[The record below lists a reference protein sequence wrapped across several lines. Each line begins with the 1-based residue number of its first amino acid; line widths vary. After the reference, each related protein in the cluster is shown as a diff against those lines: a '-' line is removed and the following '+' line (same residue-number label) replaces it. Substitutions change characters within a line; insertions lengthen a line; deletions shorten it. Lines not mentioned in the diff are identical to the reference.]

1 MFPDFF
7 YQLFP
12 KYFDDFSSLLA
23 KEPFKE
29 KETVTNKKE
38 FKRESTPQASEQTV
52 TSTKTSRAASPTP
65 LKIGN
70 RKRKYEAAFKEVST
84 DFQDVAGMEDTLK
97 SLLRLMIGLK
107 VKKAA
112 KNLKRILLL
121 HGPTGCG
128 KTLLANAIAGQ
139 LKWPLL
145 EVNATEIVSGVSGES
160 EAKLRTLFDQATNAG
175 HPCVL
180 FMDEIEVI
188 AQKKDSNR
196 GMENRIIS
204 QLKSCMD
211 SLKGTQVL
219 FIAATNGLD
228 TLDLGLRSRFFEVAI
243 GNVQLLIS

>member
-1 MFPDFF
+1 M
-7 YQLFP
+7 
-12 KYFDDFSSLLA
+12 
-23 KEPFKE
+23 
-29 KETVTNKKE
+29 
-38 FKRESTPQASEQTV
+38 
-52 TSTKTSRAASPTP
+52 
-65 LKIGN
+65 
-70 RKRKYEAAFKEVST
+70 
-84 DFQDVAGMEDTLK
+84 
-97 SLLRLMIGLK
+97 
-107 VKKAA
+107 
-112 KNLKRILLL
+112 
-121 HGPTGCG
+121 
-128 KTLLANAIAGQ
+128 
-139 LKWPLL
+139 L